1 MEESKELVTI
11 NIDEMCKAV
20 VKEKDF
26 AVIKDNIE
34 ITRDFALKLF
44 KLGQFNYDADI
55 AKLVNDEQ
63 GNVQTVMMKAKVWKE
78 GIKACGFGACTLSE
92 TNSRKSGDRAAHD
105 MLATAET
112 RAYKRALEMAV
123 GLPFINEII
132 QRTFGKYAQ
141 NYDNGKDINIDKQ
154 VKNHVQGEKS
164 VAYIKMENQILED
177 IDADIF
183 TGKIEMDGEPYDLD
197 KVALQLK
204 NDLSNNV
211 YKDGLSK
218 VYDMIA
224 RMSLI
229 AQEKNK
235 VQVVEGG
242 TVLSD
247 EEVKEKNL
255 FDGIVDNVKKEG
267 NLSE

>member
-1 MEESKELVTI
+1 MDESKELVSI
-11 NIDEMCKAV
+11 NVEEMCKAV

-26 AVIKDNIE
+26 AKIKDNIE

-78 GIKACGFGACTLSE
+78 GVKACGFGACTLSE
-92 TNSRKSGDRAAHD
+92 TNGRKSGDRAAHD

-132 QRTFGKYAQ
+132 EKTFGTY
-141 NYDNGKDINIDKQ
+141 KQ
-154 VKNHVQGEKS
+154 PVKKEEEKKPVKS
-164 VAYIKMENQILED
+164 VEYIKMENQILED
-177 IDADIF
+177 LDADVF
-183 TGKIEMDGEPYDLD
+183 TGKIEMDKVPYDLD

-204 NDLSNNV
+204 EDLSNNY

-218 VYDMIA
+218 VYDKIA
-224 RMSLI
+224 RMTLI
-229 AQEKNK
+229 AEERDAVN
-235 VQVVEGG
+235 VESIA
-242 TVLSD
+242 VDDLSD
-247 EEVKEKNL
+247 DGLKEEVKQTL
-255 FDGIVDNVKKEG
+255 FDGIVENVKKEG